1 MVESYSTI
9 AGTYKAARDTDKD
22 GRKDYILHRRMEPG
36 FFSEPKNQL
45 RAKNFVNIYIYC
57 IYVYASCVQNNKNSM
72 SQNVDKG
79 NKRGSLSIFV

>member
-22 GRKDYILHRRMEPG
+22 GRKDYILHHRMEPG

-45 RAKNFVNIYIYC
+45 RAKNFVNIYIY
-57 IYVYASCVQNNKNSM
+57 IYKPLVCKA
-72 SQNVDKG
+72 KG
-79 NKRGSLSIFV
+79 GQRE